1 VRLIS
6 SVQLGVVSLY
16 KKEWLMRKRTLLL
29 VSLALA
35 MILVVS
41 GVALAKTVVG
51 TEGDDVIIG
60 TKKADD
66 LRGAGGEDVIRGRA
80 GDDLMRGDDQSDE
93 LYGNKGGDRI
103 DTAGRW
109 ADVVDCG
116 PGRDWVKV
124 DSTDQHGHC
133 ERVELDEPPA
143 DPQAVAATAAD

>member
-1 VRLIS
+1 
-6 SVQLGVVSLY
+6 
-16 KKEWLMRKRTLLL
+16 MRKSTLLF

-35 MILVVS
+35 MILLVS

-60 TKKADD
+60 TRKADD

-80 GDDLMRGDDQSDE
+80 GDDLIRGDDQEDE
-93 LYGNKGGDRI
+93 LYGGKGRDRI

-109 ADVVDCG
+109 SDVVDCG

-124 DSTDQHGHC
+124 DPTDQHVNC
-133 ERVELDEPPA
+133 ERVVLDVPSA
-143 DPQAVAATAAD
+143 DPQTVAATAAD